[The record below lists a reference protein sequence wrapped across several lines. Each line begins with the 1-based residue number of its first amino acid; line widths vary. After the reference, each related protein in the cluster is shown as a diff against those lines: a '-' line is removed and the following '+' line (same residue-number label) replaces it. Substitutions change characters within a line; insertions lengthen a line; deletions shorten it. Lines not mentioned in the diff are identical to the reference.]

1 MKKARYVLLAVLAVC
16 FAAFAAAGC
25 NDPEPGPGPE
35 PGPSV
40 TYTVEGAQDR
50 YFKLSETAF
59 DFSAG
64 VTVKGSDGSVKTVT
78 VDSSKVEF
86 GKAGSYDVVYS
97 YGDVSVT
104 KKAHV
109 LGLPTLK
116 ASEGTGAI
124 ESEYAEVQ
132 ENLYAGLVA
141 TDSLGE
147 TLDIAVVEGT
157 ENPLY
162 DERGI
167 PQYGAHEVTYSATD
181 RVGQT
186 TEFTRTFTVKTG
198 ENTPVISGTP
208 SADVADEAAVL
219 EIDLKGNAVSAFYI
233 GDTQFS
239 EFSVQ
244 GGEMSIAISD
254 LLETYAVGTYDA
266 TVMTNGGY
274 ADFTFEITDEKPIA
288 LGYFGLDNWTYE
300 TGKAGVFPVPEKSS
314 PRQDVTFS
322 YALKKGDA
330 EVLTSADGTFT
341 APAAGVYT
349 LTVTGTRAS
358 TDDSVEKTLNV
369 YVLTAEEFSSTL
381 ARGDSLQNA
390 DELPFSYKTIEQN
403 AENLSD
409 SGYAE
414 DEGIGPAY
422 KMHTAS
428 GAGGGDQCQAFV
440 LSGSSTDFGGSEI
453 DAKYKAVTFDLYFA
467 AEGTKLPWIMM
478 ISGLTA
484 GEGYI
489 KTAVTNRNSMG
500 YVNSADTRYVRVY
513 EINADGS
520 RGRLANPS
528 PDGWYRYEVSLAEY
542 RGAATPFL
550 WLGNEYGGS
559 FYVRRVALS
568 ESAVNEDSLPILNNG
583 NASNFGRN
591 AEAALYWSQLVT
603 FSDNQTVGGRSGVAK
618 LTHTFNVSAGA
629 NDARG
634 LALSFG
640 KRNENDSTGDSDVPA
655 GFQTLTL
662 EFYAEAGAD
671 IQFYYGYDGT
681 QHVFE
686 SAATSDKFCI
696 YDSKGERIAS
706 PVADG
711 WYTAEVDLASY
722 YACVSASGGYGRMGI
737 LEHRKDHVI
746 AVDPQTAFYTKDEF
760 VPAPTPD
767 LPLVAT
773 NNVLGTGYDNDGSW
787 KTWTTFLRNQELD
800 GRTGISTLSHDKN
813 IASGTPDMRGLIM
826 GLGAAETN
834 ENYGPDRVVN
844 SEVPEGYRKLI
855 FDLYCEAGAEVWFHY
870 GYDGSAF
877 RFANASSDDFCIYN
891 AGGNRI
897 GSPETAGWY
906 SVEVNLAPFF
916 ACKTG
921 GYGRMGILDNTAG
934 HTIGIDPQSM
944 YFSVEEFVP
953 APTPETRLKVTDNG
967 IYGNIKPYFDTA
979 AYGNAGAGYTF
990 AENQSVGGRA
1000 SAVTLATL
1008 TNPGEGNDRRNR
1020 AIGFGTLATAIAA
1033 NDSVTDS
1040 GVPEGFSTMV
1050 FDLYAEEGA
1059 ELSFLFGHAESLGGF
1074 AISELTD
1081 TTKFRL
1087 YAIGADG
1094 ATGETLAAV
1103 PAGQW
1108 FRVVVNLADYR
1119 TCVSGSYGRLAI
1131 CNRGVGTSI
1140 SVDPAAA
1147 YYSTKAF

>member
-50 YFKLSETAF
+50 YFKLSDTAF

-64 VTVKGSDGSVKTVT
+64 VTAKGSDGSAKAVT
-78 VDSSKVEF
+78 VDSSKVAF
-86 GKAGSYDVVYS
+86 GTAGSYNVVYS

-104 KKAHV
+104 KKAYV

-132 ENLYAGLVA
+132 KNLYAGLVA

-157 ENPLY
+157 DNPLY

-167 PQYGAHEVTYSATD
+167 PQYGVHEVTYSATD

-208 SADVADEAAVL
+208 SADVADETAVL
-219 EIDLKGNAVSAFYI
+219 EIDLKGNAVSAFFI
-233 GDTQFS
+233 GDTQFT

-244 GGEMSIAISD
+244 GGELSIALSD

-300 TGKAGVFPVPEKSS
+300 TGKASMFPVPEKSS

-322 YALKKGDA
+322 FALKKGGA
-330 EVLTSADGTFT
+330 EVLTSTDGTFT

-349 LTVTGTRAS
+349 LTVTGTRSS
-358 TDDSVEKTLNV
+358 TDDSVEKILNV
-369 YVLTAEEFSSTL
+369 YVLTAEEFASTL
-381 ARGDSLQNA
+381 ARGDSLQNVE
-390 DELPFSYKTIEQN
+390 ELPFSYKTIEQN

-440 LSGSSTDFGGSEI
+440 LSGSSTAFGGSDI
-453 DAKYKAVTFDLYFA
+453 DAKYKAVTFELYFA
-467 AEGTKLPWIMM
+467 AEETKLPWIMM

-484 GEGYI
+484 SEGYI
-489 KTAVTNRNSMG
+489 KTPVTNRNSMG

-528 PDGWYRYEVSLAEY
+528 PNGWYRYEVSLAEY

-550 WLGNEYGGS
+550 WIGNEYGGS

-591 AEAALYWSQLVT
+591 ADAGAYWSDKVT
-603 FSDNQTVGGRSGVAK
+603 FAENQSAGGRSGVVT
-618 LTHTFNVSAGA
+618 LTHTLSDPGDA
-629 NDARG
+629 NIGRG
-634 LALSFG
+634 MALSFG
-640 KRNENDSTGDSDVPA
+640 IDAGNDCVTNSDVPT
-655 GFQTLTL
+655 GFRTLTF
-662 EFYAEAGAD
+662 EFYAESGAD
-671 IQFYYGYDGT
+671 IRFYYGYDGKNT
-681 QHVFE
+681 LFE

-696 YDSKGERIAS
+696 YDSEGVRIAS
-706 PVADG
+706 PAADG
-711 WYTAEVDLASY
+711 WYTAEVDLAPY
-722 YACVSASGGYGRMGI
+722 YACASGGYGRMGI
-737 LEHRKDHVI
+737 LEFRTNRI
-746 AVDPQTAFYTKDEF
+746 LAIDPQTAFYTKDEF
-760 VPAPTPD
+760 VPAPTP
-767 LPLVAT
+767 
-773 NNVLGTGYDNDGSW
+773 
-787 KTWTTFLRNQELD
+787 
-800 GRTGISTLSHDKN
+800 
-813 IASGTPDMRGLIM
+813 
-826 GLGAAETN
+826 
-834 ENYGPDRVVN
+834 
-844 SEVPEGYRKLI
+844 EV
-855 FDLYCEAGAEVWFHY
+855 
-870 GYDGSAF
+870 
-877 RFANASSDDFCIYN
+877 
-891 AGGNRI
+891 
-897 GSPETAGWY
+897 
-906 SVEVNLAPFF
+906 
-916 ACKTG
+916 
-921 GYGRMGILDNTAG
+921 
-934 HTIGIDPQSM
+934 
-944 YFSVEEFVP
+944 
-953 APTPETRLKVTDNG
+953 RLNVTDNG
-967 IYGNIKPYFDTA
+967 IYGNIKPYFDIAT
-979 AYGNAGAGYTF
+979 YGNAGTGYTF
-990 AENQSVGGRA
+990 MENQSVGGRE
-1000 SAVTLATL
+1000 STVTLATL

-1020 AIGFGTLATAIAA
+1020 AIGFGTLAMAVVE
-1033 NDSVTDS
+1033 NDSVADS
-1040 GVPEGFSTMV
+1040 GVPDGFSTMV

-1074 AISELTD
+1074 VISELTD

-1103 PAGQW
+1103 PAEQW

-1131 CNRGVGTSI
+1131 CNSGVGASI